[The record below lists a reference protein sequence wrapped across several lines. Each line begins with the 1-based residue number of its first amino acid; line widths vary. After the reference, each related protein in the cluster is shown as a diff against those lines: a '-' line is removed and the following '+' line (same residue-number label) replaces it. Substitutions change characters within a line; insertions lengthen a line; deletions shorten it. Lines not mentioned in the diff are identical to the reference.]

1 MLNWYGDLT
10 KPEKRTY
17 WACFAGWG
25 LDAMDTQ
32 MYALA
37 IPTLIALWSMTRG
50 QAGIL
55 GTTVLIMA
63 SLGGWIAGILADRY
77 GRVRILQ
84 ITILWF
90 SAFTLLSAFTNS
102 FWQLMFTRGLQGLGF
117 GGEWAVGAV
126 LISETIR
133 AEVRGRAV
141 GSLQAG
147 WAIGYGVA
155 VLLSTML
162 FSTLAP
168 SFAWRVLFAIGLFP
182 TLLVLWMR
190 RHIEEAPVFA
200 QNRRDHAN
208 DPPGIWAVFDR
219 PIRATTFKTILLT
232 FGIYGGNYVMI
243 TWLPAY
249 LKLVL
254 HLSITHIGG
263 YLAINI
269 LGSFAGAFL
278 NGWMADRYGR
288 RTTFVAIACL
298 QVIAVAIYT
307 LAPITLPATLVL
319 GFVLGTLQSGTAAG
333 TGAYIAELFPTRI
346 RGSAQGL
353 CGNAGRA
360 MGAIMPAMVG
370 LLSANMGLG
379 AAMGICAC
387 ISYLLVVT
395 AALLLPET
403 RGRNLSQVTEANDI
417 ADAAKR
423 HLGGRVDSLSTG
435 TPATQSDRV
444 ASYTTKP

>member
-1 MLNWYGDLT
+1 MFKWYTELT
-10 KPEKRTY
+10 RSEKRTY
-17 WACFAGWG
+17 WACFGGWG

-37 IPTLIALWSMTRG
+37 IPTLIALWGMTRG
-50 QAGIL
+50 QAGVL

-77 GRVRILQ
+77 GRVRVLQ

-133 AEVRGRAV
+133 PQVRGRAV

-155 VLLSTML
+155 VLLSTLL
-162 FSTLAP
+162 FSTLEP
-168 SFAWRVLFAIGLFP
+168 SFAWRVLFAIGLLP
-182 TLLVLWMR
+182 TLLVLWIR

-200 QNRRDHAN
+200 QNRREHAA
-208 DPPGIWAVFDR
+208 DRPSIWAVFEGSTR
-219 PIRATTFKTILLT
+219 TTTFKAILLT

-249 LKLVL
+249 LRLAL
-254 HLSITHIGG
+254 HLSIAHVGG

-269 LGSFAGAFL
+269 LGSFSGAFL
-278 NGWMADRYGR
+278 NGWMADRFGR
-288 RTTFVAIACL
+288 RRTFIVIACL
-298 QVIAVAIYT
+298 QAVAVAIYT
-307 LAPITLPATLVL
+307 LAPITLPVTLML

-346 RGSAQGL
+346 RASAQGL

-360 MGAIMPAMVG
+360 IGAIMPAAVG
-370 LLSANMGLG
+370 VLSARLGLG
-379 AAMGICAC
+379 AAMGLCAC
-387 ISYLLVVT
+387 VSYLLVVT
-395 AALLLPET
+395 AALMLPET
-403 RGRNLSQVTEANDI
+403 RGRDLAAYGAETTAPGHGKAASEALTD
-417 ADAAKR
+417 
-423 HLGGRVDSLSTG
+423 G
-435 TPATQSDRV
+435 TLPR
-444 ASYTTKP
+444 

>member
-1 MLNWYGDLT
+1 MFSWYNDLT
-10 KPEKRTY
+10 KSEKRTY
-17 WACFAGWG
+17 WACFSGWG

-37 IPTLIALWSMTRG
+37 IPTLIALWGMTRG
-50 QAGIL
+50 EAGIL

-102 FWQLMFTRGLQGLGF
+102 FWQLMITRGLQGLGF

-133 AEVRGRAV
+133 PQVRGRAV

-155 VLLSTML
+155 VLLSTLL
-162 FSTLAP
+162 FNTLEP
-168 SFAWRVLFAIGLFP
+168 SLAWRVLFAIGLAP
-182 TLLVLWMR
+182 TLLVLWIR

-200 QNRRDHAN
+200 QNLREHAAER
-208 DPPGIWAVFDR
+208 PSIWAVFDR
-219 PIRATTFKTILLT
+219 STRVTTFKAILLT

-249 LKLVL
+249 LKLAL
-254 HLSITHIGG
+254 HLSITNVGG

-278 NGWMADRYGR
+278 NGWMADRFGR
-288 RTTFVAIACL
+288 RRTFIVIACL
-298 QVIAVAIYT
+298 QAIAVAIYT
-307 LAPITLPATLVL
+307 LAPITLPITLVL

-346 RGSAQGL
+346 RASAQGL

-360 MGAIMPAMVG
+360 IGAIMPAMVG
-370 LLSANMGLG
+370 VLSAKFELG
-379 AAMGICAC
+379 AAMGLCAC
-387 ISYLLVVT
+387 LSYLLVVT
-395 AALLLPET
+395 AALMLPET
-403 RGRNLSQVTEANDI
+403 RGRDLTHVEEASTPDG
-417 ADAAKR
+417 DSTLAAKR
-423 HLGGRVDSLSTG
+423 ADSTAGR
-435 TPATQSDRV
+435 
-444 ASYTTKP
+444 

>member
-1 MLNWYGDLT
+1 MFKWYAELT

-17 WACFAGWG
+17 WACFSGWG

-50 QAGIL
+50 EAGVL

-102 FWQLMFTRGLQGLGF
+102 FWQLMITRGLQGLGF

-126 LISETIR
+126 LISETIQPQ
-133 AEVRGRAV
+133 VRGRAV

-147 WAIGYGVA
+147 WAVGYGVA
-155 VLLSTML
+155 VLV
-162 FSTLAP
+162 STLIFSMLEP
-168 SFAWRVLFAIGLFP
+168 SLAWRVLFAIGILP
-182 TLLVLWMR
+182 TLLVLWIR
-190 RHIEEAPVFA
+190 RYIEEAPVFA
-200 QNRRDHAN
+200 QTRSERAADR
-208 DPPGIWAVFDR
+208 PSMWAVFGGQT
-219 PIRATTFKTILLT
+219 RATTLKAILLT

-254 HLSITHIGG
+254 NLSITHVGG

-278 NGWMADRYGR
+278 NGWMADRFGR
-288 RTTFVAIACL
+288 RRTFIVIACL
-298 QVIAVAIYT
+298 QAVAVAVYT
-307 LAPITLPATLVL
+307 LTAITLPVTLAL
-319 GFVLGTLQSGTAAG
+319 GFILGTLQSGTAAG
-333 TGAYIAELFPTRI
+333 TGAYLAELFPTRI
-346 RGSAQGL
+346 RASAQGL

-360 MGAIMPAMVG
+360 IGAIMPTMVG
-370 LLSANMGLG
+370 VLSAKLQLG
-379 AAMGICAC
+379 AAMGLCAC
-387 ISYLLVVT
+387 SSYLLVVM
-395 AALLLPET
+395 AAMLLPET
-403 RGRNLSQVTEANDI
+403 RGRDLALVAESGERAVV
-417 ADAAKR
+417 ADRRK
-423 HLGGRVDSLSTG
+423 
-435 TPATQSDRV
+435 TPMPDARISGDAR
-444 ASYTTKP
+444 

>member
-1 MLNWYGDLT
+1 MFKWYTELT
-10 KPEKRTY
+10 KSEKRTY
-17 WACFAGWG
+17 WACFSGWG

-37 IPTLIALWSMTRG
+37 IPTLIALWGMTRG
-50 QAGIL
+50 QAGVL

-63 SLGGWIAGILADRY
+63 SLGGWVAGVLADRY
-77 GRVRILQ
+77 GRVRVLQ

-90 SAFTLLSAFTNS
+90 SAFTVLSAFTNS
-102 FWQLMFTRGLQGLGF
+102 FWQLMLTRGLQGLGF

-133 AEVRGRAV
+133 PQVRGRAV

-147 WAIGYGVA
+147 WAVGYGAA
-155 VLLSTML
+155 VLLSTLL
-162 FSTLAP
+162 FSSLE
-168 SFAWRVLFAIGLFP
+168 SSLAWRVLFAIGLLP
-182 TLLVLWMR
+182 TLLVLWIR
-190 RHIEEAPVFA
+190 RNVEEAPLFA
-200 QNRRDHAN
+200 QERREHAAER
-208 DPPGIWAVFDR
+208 PGIWAVFDG
-219 PIRATTFKTILLT
+219 PMRATTLKAILLT

-249 LKLVL
+249 LKLAL
-254 HLSITHIGG
+254 HLSITNVGG

-278 NGWMADRYGR
+278 NGWMADRFGR
-288 RTTFVAIACL
+288 RRTFIVIACL
-298 QVIAVAIYT
+298 QAIAVAIYT
-307 LAPITLPATLVL
+307 LAPITLPVTLML

-346 RGSAQGL
+346 RASAQGL

-360 MGAIMPAMVG
+360 IGAVMPTMVG
-370 LLSANMGLG
+370 VLSAKLELG
-379 AAMGICAC
+379 AAMGLCAC
-387 ISYLLVVT
+387 VSYLLVVT

-403 RGRNLSQVTEANDI
+403 RGRVLTDVTGSADPEAGSAI
-417 ADAAKR
+417 PEMRADNALPR
-423 HLGGRVDSLSTG
+423 
-435 TPATQSDRV
+435 
-444 ASYTTKP
+444 

>member
-1 MLNWYGDLT
+1 MFNWYSELSN
-10 KPEKRTY
+10 PEKRTY
-17 WACFAGWG
+17 WACFSGWG

-37 IPTLIALWSMTRG
+37 IPTLIALWGMTRG
-50 QAGIL
+50 QAGVL

-77 GRVRILQ
+77 GRVRVLQ

-90 SAFTLLSAFTNS
+90 SAFTLLSALTNS
-102 FWQLMFTRGLQGLGF
+102 FWQLMITRGLQGLGF

-133 AEVRGRAV
+133 PQVRGRAV

-155 VLLSTML
+155 VLLSTLL
-162 FSTLAP
+162 FSSLDATL
-168 SFAWRVLFAIGLFP
+168 AWRVLFALGIVP
-182 TLLVLWMR
+182 TLLVLWIR

-200 QNRRDHAN
+200 QNRRAHAA
-208 DPPGIWAVFDR
+208 DRPGIWAVFER
-219 PIRATTFKTILLT
+219 PVRATTLKAILLT

-254 HLSITHIGG
+254 HLSIANVGG

-278 NGWMADRYGR
+278 NGWMADRFGR
-288 RTTFVAIACL
+288 RRTFIVIACL
-298 QVIAVAIYT
+298 QAIAVATYT
-307 LAPITLPATLVL
+307 LAPITLPVTLAL

-360 MGAIMPAMVG
+360 IGAIMPTMVG
-370 LLSANMGLG
+370 VLSAKLELG
-379 AAMGICAC
+379 AAMGLCAC
-387 ISYLLVVT
+387 VAYLLVVT
-395 AALLLPET
+395 AALCLPET
-403 RGRNLSQVTEANDI
+403 RGRDLARVE
-417 ADAAKR
+417 ADAAGAAEPVAHAGEAR
-423 HLGGRVDSLSTG
+423 
-435 TPATQSDRV
+435 ATAQR
-444 ASYTTKP
+444 KFE

>member
-1 MLNWYGDLT
+1 MLSWYKDLT
-10 KPEKRTY
+10 QPEKRTY
-17 WACFAGWG
+17 WACFSGWG

-37 IPTLIALWSMTRG
+37 IPTLIALWGMTRG
-50 QAGIL
+50 EAGLL

-77 GRVRILQ
+77 GRVRVLQ

-90 SAFTLLSAFTNS
+90 SLFTLLSAFTNS
-102 FWQLMFTRGLQGLGF
+102 FAQLMITRGLQGLGF

-133 AEVRGRAV
+133 PQVRGRAV

-147 WAIGYGVA
+147 WAIGYGLA
-155 VLLSTML
+155 VLLSTLL
-162 FSTLAP
+162 FSSLAP
-168 SFAWRVLFAIGLFP
+168 SLAWRVLFAVGIVP
-182 TLLVLWMR
+182 TLLVLWIR

-200 QNRRDHAN
+200 QTRREHAA
-208 DPPGIWAVFDR
+208 DRPSIWAVFEGPTR
-219 PIRATTFKTILLT
+219 ITTLKAILLT

-254 HLSITHIGG
+254 HLSITNVGG

-278 NGWMADRYGR
+278 NGWMADRFGR
-288 RTTFVAIACL
+288 RRTFIVIACL
-298 QVIAVAIYT
+298 QAVAVATYT
-307 LAPITLPATLVL
+307 LAPITLPVTLVL

-360 MGAIMPAMVG
+360 IGAIMPTMVG
-370 LLSANMGLG
+370 VLSAKLELG
-379 AAMGICAC
+379 AAMGLCAC
-387 ISYLLVVT
+387 VSYLLVVT

-403 RGRNLSQVTEANDI
+403 RGRDLSQVSDEATPAA
-417 ADAAKR
+417 ADA
-423 HLGGRVDSLSTG
+423 VDH
-435 TPATQSDRV
+435 
-444 ASYTTKP
+444 ASRTDNAVSR

>member
-1 MLNWYGDLT
+1 MTPWYKELSP
-10 KPEKRTY
+10 PEKRTF
-17 WACFAGWG
+17 WACFSGWG

-37 IPTLIALWSMTRG
+37 IPTLIALWGMTRG

-63 SLGGWIAGILADRY
+63 SLGGWAAGILSDRY
-77 GRVRILQ
+77 GRVRVLQ

-90 SAFTLLSAFTNS
+90 SFFTLISAFTNS
-102 FWQLMFTRGLQGLGF
+102 FWQLLIARSLQGIGF

-126 LISETIR
+126 LISETINPR
-133 AEVRGRAV
+133 LRGRVV
-141 GSLQAG
+141 GALQAG
-147 WAIGYGVA
+147 WAIGYAIA
-155 VLLSTML
+155 VLMSTML
-162 FSTLAP
+162 FNYLPAS
-168 SFAWRVLFAIGLFP
+168 SAWRVMFAVGALP
-182 TLLVLWMR
+182 ALLVIWIR
-190 RHIEEAPVFA
+190 RNIVEAPIYRVERA
-200 QNRRDHAN
+200 RVDASGDQ
-208 DPPGIWAVFDR
+208 PGIWEVFAR
-219 PIRATTFKTILLT
+219 PIRGTTFKAILLT

-254 HLSITHIGG
+254 HLSINSIGG

-278 NGWMADRYGR
+278 NGWLADSIGR
-288 RTTFVAIACL
+288 RKTFVTIAICQA
-298 QVIAVAIYT
+298 IAVAIYT
-307 LAPITLPATLVL
+307 MTPINLTATLIL

-333 TGAYIAELFPTRI
+333 TGAYLAELFPTRI

-360 MGAIMPAMVG
+360 IGAVMPTFVG
-370 LLSANMGLG
+370 LISGSMHLGTAMGL
-379 AAMGICAC
+379 CAVT
-387 ISYLLVVT
+387 SYLIVVI

-403 RGRNLSQVTEANDI
+403 KGRNLSD
-417 ADAAKR
+417 
-423 HLGGRVDSLSTG
+423 GDS
-435 TPATQSDRV
+435 V
-444 ASYTTKP
+444 MH

>member
-1 MLNWYGDLT
+1 MFKWYTELT
-10 KPEKRTY
+10 KAEKRTY
-17 WACFAGWG
+17 WACFSGWG

-37 IPTLIALWSMTRG
+37 IPTLIALWGMTRG
-50 QAGIL
+50 EAGIL

-77 GRVRILQ
+77 GRVRVLQ

-102 FWQLMFTRGLQGLGF
+102 FGQLMVTRGLQGLGF

-133 AEVRGRAV
+133 PQVRGRAV

-155 VLLSTML
+155 VLLSTLL
-162 FSTLAP
+162 FSSLEPAM
-168 SFAWRVLFAIGLFP
+168 AWRVLFAIGLLP
-182 TLLVLWMR
+182 TLLVLWIR
-190 RHIEEAPVFA
+190 RSIEEPPLFA
-200 QNRRDHAN
+200 QIRKQHAE
-208 DPPGIWAVFDR
+208 DRPSIWAVFDKPTR
-219 PIRATTFKTILLT
+219 GTTLKAILLT
-232 FGIYGGNYVMI
+232 FGIYGGNYTMI

-249 LKLVL
+249 LKMAL
-254 HLSITHIGG
+254 HLSIANVGG

-278 NGWMADRYGR
+278 NGWMADRFGR
-288 RTTFVAIACL
+288 RKTFV
-298 QVIAVAIYT
+298 VIAVLQAIAVATYT
-307 LAPITLPATLVL
+307 LAPITLPVTLVL

-346 RGSAQGL
+346 RASAQGL

-360 MGAIMPAMVG
+360 IGAIMPTMVG
-370 LLSANMGLG
+370 VLSAKLDLG
-379 AAMGICAC
+379 AAMGLCAC

-403 RGRNLSQVTEANDI
+403 RGRDLSHVAQDGSASPDAPQAQTGATAQVQEA
-417 ADAAKR
+417 R
-423 HLGGRVDSLSTG
+423 S
-435 TPATQSDRV
+435 PSDVR
-444 ASYTTKP
+444 

>member
-1 MLNWYGDLT
+1 MLSWYKDLT
-10 KPEKRTY
+10 QPEKRTY
-17 WACFAGWG
+17 WACFSGWG

-37 IPTLIALWSMTRG
+37 IPTLIALWGMTRG
-50 QAGIL
+50 EAGLL

-77 GRVRILQ
+77 GRVRVLQ

-90 SAFTLLSAFTNS
+90 SLFTLLSAFTDS
-102 FWQLMFTRGLQGLGF
+102 FAQLMITRGLQGLGF

-133 AEVRGRAV
+133 PQVRGRAV

-147 WAIGYGVA
+147 WAIGYGLA
-155 VLLSTML
+155 VLLSTLL
-162 FSTLAP
+162 FSSLEP
-168 SFAWRVLFAIGLFP
+168 SLAWRVLFAVGIVP
-182 TLLVLWMR
+182 TLLVLWIR

-200 QNRRDHAN
+200 QTRREHAA
-208 DPPGIWAVFDR
+208 DRPGIWAVFEGPTR
-219 PIRATTFKTILLT
+219 VTTLKAILLT

-254 HLSITHIGG
+254 HLSITNVGG

-278 NGWMADRYGR
+278 NGWMADRFGR
-288 RTTFVAIACL
+288 RRTFIVIACL
-298 QVIAVAIYT
+298 QAVAVATYT
-307 LAPITLPATLVL
+307 LAPITLPVTLVL

-360 MGAIMPAMVG
+360 IGAIMPTMVG
-370 LLSANMGLG
+370 VLSAKLGLG
-379 AAMGICAC
+379 AAMGLCAC
-387 ISYLLVVT
+387 VSYLLVVT

-403 RGRNLSQVTEANDI
+403 RGRDLAQVSDEATPA
-417 ADAAKR
+417 ADA
-423 HLGGRVDSLSTG
+423 VDH
-435 TPATQSDRV
+435 
-444 ASYTTKP
+444 ASRTDNAVSR

>member
-1 MLNWYGDLT
+1 MFKWYSELT
-10 KPEKRTY
+10 KSEKRTY
-17 WACFAGWG
+17 WACFSGWG

-37 IPTLIALWSMTRG
+37 IPTLIALWGMTRG
-50 QAGIL
+50 EAGML

-77 GRVRILQ
+77 GRVRVLQ

-90 SAFTLLSAFTNS
+90 SLFTLLSAFTNS
-102 FWQLMFTRGLQGLGF
+102 FEQLMITRGLQGLGF

-133 AEVRGRAV
+133 PQVRGRAV

-147 WAIGYGVA
+147 WAIGYGLA
-155 VLLSTML
+155 VLLSTLL
-162 FSTLAP
+162 FSSLAP
-168 SFAWRVLFAIGLFP
+168 SLAWRVLFAVGILP
-182 TLLVLWMR
+182 TLLVLWIR

-200 QNRRDHAN
+200 QNRREHAA
-208 DPPGIWAVFDR
+208 DRPSVWAVFEG
-219 PIRATTFKTILLT
+219 PTRATTLKAILLT

-254 HLSITHIGG
+254 HLSITNVGG

-278 NGWMADRYGR
+278 NGWMADRFGR
-288 RTTFVAIACL
+288 RRTFIVIACL
-298 QVIAVAIYT
+298 QAIAVATYT
-307 LAPITLPATLVL
+307 LAPITLPVTLVL

-360 MGAIMPAMVG
+360 IGAIMPTMVG
-370 LLSANMGLG
+370 VLSAKLELG
-379 AAMGICAC
+379 AAMGLCAC
-387 ISYLLVVT
+387 VSYLLVVT
-395 AALLLPET
+395 AALMLPET
-403 RGRNLSQVTEANDI
+403 RGRDLTDVSDAETPEAGHVNR
-417 ADAAKR
+417 AAHTDNAVSR
-423 HLGGRVDSLSTG
+423 
-435 TPATQSDRV
+435 
-444 ASYTTKP
+444 

>member
-1 MLNWYGDLT
+1 MFKWYTELT

-17 WACFAGWG
+17 WACFSGWG

-37 IPTLIALWSMTRG
+37 IPTLIALWGMTRG
-50 QAGIL
+50 EAGLL

-90 SAFTLLSAFTNS
+90 SAFTLLSAFTDS
-102 FWQLMFTRGLQGLGF
+102 FWQLMVTRGLQGLGF

-133 AEVRGRAV
+133 PQVRGRAV

-147 WAIGYGVA
+147 WAVGYGVA
-155 VLLSTML
+155 VLLSTL
-162 FSTLAP
+162 IFSTLEPAL
-168 SFAWRVLFAIGLFP
+168 AWRVLFAIGLLP
-182 TLLVLWMR
+182 TLLVLWIR
-190 RHIEEAPVFA
+190 RYIEEAPVFA
-200 QNRRDHAN
+200 QTRAQTTDADR
-208 DPPGIWAVFDR
+208 PGIWAVFER
-219 PIRATTFKTILLT
+219 PLRATTLKAILLT

-254 HLSITHIGG
+254 HLSITNVGG

-278 NGWMADRYGR
+278 NGWMADRFGR
-288 RTTFVAIACL
+288 RRTFIVIACL
-298 QVIAVAIYT
+298 QAVAVAVYT
-307 LAPITLPATLVL
+307 LTPITLPVTLVL

-333 TGAYIAELFPTRI
+333 TGAYLAELFPTRI
-346 RGSAQGL
+346 RASAQGL

-360 MGAIMPAMVG
+360 VGAIMPTLVG
-370 LLSANMGLG
+370 VLGARVELG
-379 AAMGICAC
+379 AAMGLCAC
-387 ISYLLVVT
+387 ASYLLVVT
-395 AALLLPET
+395 AAMLLPET
-403 RGRNLSQVTEANDI
+403 RGRDLSHVE
-417 ADAAKR
+417 
-423 HLGGRVDSLSTG
+423 GGSEV
-435 TPATQSDRV
+435 V
-444 ASYTTKP
+444 ASPGSSASGEPGETTMRQVPVSGDVR